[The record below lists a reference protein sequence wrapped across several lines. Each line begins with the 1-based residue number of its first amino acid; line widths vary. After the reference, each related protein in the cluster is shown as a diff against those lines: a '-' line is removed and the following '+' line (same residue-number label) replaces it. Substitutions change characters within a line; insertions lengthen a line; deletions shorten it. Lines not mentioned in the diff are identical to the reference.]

1 MKKLVQLPVLGE
13 IAGFSPP
20 CFALRTYLYFDA
32 KPEVARRE
40 GDTSRRHRKMAGI
53 ICRKCLI
60 QTYVRGMR
68 PRFNPSGL
76 ISSPDY
82 PFSAKPD
89 RSVSGVFWGS
99 YPENRVFLPVLPTDD
114 NALRITGEYRS
125 VPFEDW
131 VQPWI
136 SLCTGR

>member
-1 MKKLVQLPVLGE
+1 MQLPVLGE
-13 IAGFSPP
+13 IVGFSPP

-32 KPEVARRE
+32 KPKVARRE
-40 GDTSRRHRKMAGI
+40 GDMSRRHRKMAGI
-53 ICRKCLI
+53 ICRKCHI
-60 QTYVRGMR
+60 HTTPWGMR
-68 PRFNPSGL
+68 SRFNPSGL

-82 PFSAKPD
+82 QFSAKPD

-99 YPENRVFLPVLPTDD
+99 YPENCRSIPVWPTGD